1 MLIYSGVFDRHP
13 DLKVVCVESDAG
25 WAPHYAYRM
34 DHIYKRHRFWI
45 LSKLGK
51 SDERLRTRTQSI
63 LERENPE
70 PTQ

>member
-1 MLIYSGVFDRHP
+1 MQTRFDYGFVSADSHVTEPDEVADMAIEGVR
-13 DLKVVCVESDAG
+13 EG
-25 WAPHYAYRM
+25 
-34 DHIYKRHRFWI
+34 RFWI